1 MSSARSSEPA
11 ALERSG
17 FTARLG
23 ELSRASDGLW
33 LLGTATGLAFTL
45 ISALFFPYPAS
56 PSGKFW
62 AYAGLFIRAACYL
75 SAGDVLRR
83 RGGET
88 LSRLF
93 ALGIVAGAFELLVDW
108 GLIHWVSAGRLV
120 YLTGNDV
127 VLLGSPVWM
136 PLAWAC
142 VIVEIG
148 YPAVRLYGLW
158 RAAWGTRAA
167 ALAASLLCATGAGVT
182 VGFYEYFAFRA
193 GWWKYEPAR
202 VMLGDYCAMYI
213 PVGEFF
219 MFLAVLPIAARAIA
233 NEERPVA
240 AAMAGGARFAT
251 AIAAGYALAYALLEG
266 WGR

>member
-23 ELSRASDGLW
+23 ELSGASDGLW
-33 LLGTATGLAFTL
+33 LLGTVTGLAFTL
-45 ISALFFPYPAS
+45 VAAVFFPYPAS

-75 SAGDVLRR
+75 
-83 RGGET
+83 
-88 LSRLF
+88 
-93 ALGIVAGAFELLVDW
+93 
-108 GLIHWVSAGRLV
+108 
-120 YLTGNDV
+120 
-127 VLLGSPVWM
+127 
-136 PLAWAC
+136 
-142 VIVEIG
+142 
-148 YPAVRLYGLW
+148 
-158 RAAWGTRAA
+158 
-167 ALAASLLCATGAGVT
+167 
-182 VGFYEYFAFRA
+182 
-193 GWWKYEPAR
+193 
-202 VMLGDYCAMYI
+202 
-213 PVGEFF
+213 

-251 AIAAGYALAYALLEG
+251 AIAAGYVLAYALLEG